1 MHDEEIEVGLTGA
14 RFGSPST
21 RKRLRKQRRQPT
33 VEPEPEP
40 APAPEHDLPALTGA
54 RFGPPSLRKRLRERS
69 EPEPVAVAEPEPD
82 PQPTVV
88 LDLDPEWPV
97 FEERGALVRPYAR
110 TGGRTTATVDLGL
123 ETLIS
128 TAEHKFSFATN
139 EQLPMMRLCT
149 HPRSVAEIAAL
160 SDVPL
165 GVARVLLSDLI
176 NEGLVA
182 VHEREAPGMQ
192 LLERV
197 LAGLHRL

>member
-1 MHDEEIEVGLTGA
+1 MDDEEIEVGLTGA

-21 RKRLRKQRRQPT
+21 RKRLRKQRHRPEPAVQP
-33 VEPEPEP
+33 EPEPEH
-40 APAPEHDLPALTGA
+40 ELPALTGA
-54 RFGPPSLRKRLRERS
+54 RFGPPSLRKRLREQPEP
-69 EPEPVAVAEPEPD
+69 EPEPVPEPD
-82 PQPTVV
+82 PEPTVV

-110 TGGRTTATVDLGL
+110 TGGRTTAAIDLGL

-128 TAEHKFSFATN
+128 ADEHRFHFATS
-139 EQLPMMRLCT
+139 EQLPMVRLCMQ
-149 HPRSVAEIAAL
+149 PRSVAEIAAL

-165 GVARVLLSDLI
+165 GVARILLSDLI
-176 NEGLVA
+176 GAGLVA
-182 VHEREAPGMQ
+182 VHEREAPDMG